1 MPDEHL
7 TEIRFGIYA
16 TPDDAAR
23 ITEGCGAVLRESGV
37 AHELSLTGPER
48 TASAEDMP
56 LTEVYDELPEQW
68 RLQHSATDPGSR
80 RIHEIRIGLA
90 TGHPESAP
98 IRDALTRV
106 ICPDPEHPS
115 PCPIPW
121 SSSSEAAGERQYGHL
136 LRR

>member
-1 MPDEHL
+1 MPGEHL
-7 TEIRFGIYA
+7 TEVRIGIYA

-23 ITEGCGAVLRESGV
+23 ITEECGAVLRESGV

-48 TASAEDMP
+48 TPAGRDMAIS
-56 LTEVYDELPEQW
+56 EVYDELPEQW
-68 RLQHSATDPGSR
+68 RLQHPAADPGSR
-80 RIHEIRIGLA
+80 HIHEISIGLVTA
-90 TGHPESAP
+90 HPETTP

-106 ICPDPEHPS
+106 ICPDPEHSS

-121 SSSSEAAGERQYGHL
+121 SSSSEEAGKQRYGHL